1 MISARM
7 MPKQEGDLY
16 LRKRS
21 PSRSWLINVFEK
33 PQKKYRQT
41 RKQELL
47 QLYKSL
53 KTFSLVR
60 SYDVEDDI
68 RCVICCEPLDAA
80 EFQSSCNIVEM
91 FENHNLQSVIST
103 LEDVVGGKFNIY
115 F

>member
-1 MISARM
+1 MF
-7 MPKQEGDLY
+7 
-16 LRKRS
+16 
-21 PSRSWLINVFEK
+21 SRSLRRNTGKHVRAF
-33 PQKKYRQT
+33 
-41 RKQELL
+41 LL
-47 QLYKSL
+47 LLYKTL

-103 LEDVVGGKFNIY
+103 LEDVVGGKFNINMGSIGY
-115 F
+115 P